1 MKCKNDI
8 IIPSDRVSFRTRSCV
23 AQIRGLLMTNKCVA
37 HSPYKYRHVGP
48 ARAGDHPRCARRAR
62 PGVGRAGAL
71 DPEGSRVTL
80 LSRQGARGGG
90 DPHSRAMR
98 RPQAGPGRC
107 QPLCRTG
114 GVACPAR
121 PAHSGTPTPPV
132 PRRPPSRQLFPRR
145 DPLQG
150 PRLHSQ
156 VPPDLGLLHPVLP
169 EAASSLTPR
178 RALPFN
184 PRKPS
189 LRAEQRLF
197 WTPRSRARPGGH

>member
-1 MKCKNDI
+1 M
-8 IIPSDRVSFRTRSCV
+8 SFRTRSCV
-23 AQIRGLLMTNKCVA
+23 AQIRGLLMRNKCVA
-37 HSPYKYRHVGP
+37 HSPYKYRHVGS
-48 ARAGDHPRCARRAR
+48 ARAGDPSG
-62 PGVGRAGAL
+62 PGTTPAVPAGPAPGWVAL

-90 DPHSRAMR
+90 DPHSRAMG